1 MSEVET
7 TELEV
12 DQEVEQEIQVQPN
25 YVDNF
30 VTNVIDGNNS
40 VAKEDFENSLSLKV
54 TQAMD
59 DYKQKI
65 ASEIFNQG
73 SDNGQPQQD
82 DQGSS

>member
-1 MSEVET
+1 MSELET
-7 TELEV
+7 AEPEL
-12 DQEVEQEIQVQPN
+12 DQEVEQEVQPN

-40 VAKEDFENSLSLKV
+40 VAKEDFENSLSLKI

-59 DYKQKI
+59 DHKRNI
-65 ASEIFNQG
+65 ASHIFNQG
-73 SDNGQPQQD
+73 SEDGQSQQD